1 MEPDNQTFDLFEA
14 LTGINYPE
22 HSVPV
27 LFDSS
32 LSFAINTLEEALSLA
47 IAGGLVDKAEA
58 IEKDLDEIRK
68 DLKNHL
74 YRVHFRG
81 IPEIQRENIIR
92 EVEEIFPTKKNLL
105 GQPEASI
112 EADNE
117 LRRRM
122 WLAYITK
129 IENPQGK
136 ISIPDEDGVVA
147 LINGLDSSAHERISA
162 GISELITGTKSG
174 FETAIKDTDFLS
186 EPSPEE

>member
-27 LFDSS
+27 VFDGA
-32 LSFAINTLEEALSLA
+32 LSFAISTLKEALDLA
-47 IAGGLVDKAEA
+47 IAGGLTERAEA
-58 IEKDLDEIRK
+58 VQKELDET
-68 DLKNHL
+68 LKHAKTQM
-74 YRVHFRG
+74 YRIHFRG

-92 EVEEIFPTKKNLL
+92 EVEEIFPTQRNLL
-105 GQPEASI
+105 GQSEPNI
-112 EADNE
+112 QADNE

-122 WLAYITK
+122 WIAYITK
-129 IENPQGK
+129 IENPEGK
-136 ISIPDEDGVVA
+136 VSVPDENSIDA
-147 LINGLDSSAHERISA
+147 LINHLDSSAHEKISE

-174 FETAIKDTDFLS
+174 FEAAIKDTDFLS